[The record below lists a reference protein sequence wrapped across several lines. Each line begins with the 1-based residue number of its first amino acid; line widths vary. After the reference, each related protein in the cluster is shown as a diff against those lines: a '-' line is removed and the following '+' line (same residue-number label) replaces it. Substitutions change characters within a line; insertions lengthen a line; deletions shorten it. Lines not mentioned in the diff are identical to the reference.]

1 MCIIASIPAGEN
13 IGSTELKA
21 MWENNPDGGGI
32 AYIEDGKVRTYKT
45 MKQSKFR
52 KNFERIVDEYGDSD
66 ILVHTR
72 IATHGSICIP
82 NVHPFK
88 VLSGGVERNDLV
100 FAHNGILPSA
110 FIPPAKMD
118 ISDTRYI
125 NEMLFNHTNL
135 DAVLD
140 DEAWR
145 DMLGDIIGHNKFVF
159 LSSSR
164 AHKKESYII
173 NSHLGQYD
181 GRVWYSNSSYC
192 RPKYIRTYSTTTDTG
207 DTWNAYKPQSRSDWD
222 IDTREDGYIDMTTGE
237 VVYYD
242 KSDDG
247 YLKQE
252 RSAIASEGLTYDK
265 QLLEDPSFI
274 RTWET
279 LQANTGY
286 QTIEDAMDG
295 LWADIDESGIWRCFD
310 CDSAITVT
318 GVRTCDDTCN
328 VGDFI
333 ADASE
338 YEAAA
343 EVAKQDY
350 KAAKK
355 AKKIKNLK
363 SKIAQTEQSKLPFSE
378 KEDEALPF

>member
-45 MKQSKFR
+45 MKQSKFKR
-52 KNFERIVDEYGDSD
+52 NFERIVDEYGDSD

-82 NVHPFK
+82 NVHPFR
-88 VLSGGVERNDLV
+88 VLSGGVKRNDLV

-125 NEMLFNHTNL
+125 NEMLFNHTDL

-159 LSSSR
+159 LSASR
-164 AHKKESYII
+164 AHKRESYII

-192 RPKYIRTYSTTTDTG
+192 RPKYVKTYSTGTA
-207 DTWNAYKPQSRSDWD
+207 WNGYKPQSRSDWD
-222 IDTREDGYIDMTTGE
+222 INTREDGYIDMTTGE
-237 VVYYD
+237 IVYYD
-242 KSDDG
+242 DDNSDD
-247 YLKQE
+247 YIKQE
-252 RSAIASEGLTYDK
+252 RRAIAAEGLTYDK
-265 QLLEDPSFI
+265 QLLEDPSFV

-295 LWADIDESGIWRCFD
+295 LWADIDENGIWRCFD
-310 CDSAITVT
+310 CDKAITVT

-343 EVAKQDY
+343 EVAKKDY
-350 KAAKK
+350 KASKK
-355 AKKIKNLK
+355 ANKIKNLK
-363 SKIAQTEQSKLPFSE
+363 SMIANSEQTKLYLGQEPKDDTLPF
-378 KEDEALPF
+378 